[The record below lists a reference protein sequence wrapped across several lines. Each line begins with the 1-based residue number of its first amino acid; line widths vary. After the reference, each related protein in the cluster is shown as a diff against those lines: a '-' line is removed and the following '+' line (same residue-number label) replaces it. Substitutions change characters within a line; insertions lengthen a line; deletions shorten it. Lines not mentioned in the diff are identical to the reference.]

1 MVKIT
6 RRKYVNY
13 IPHQGRL
20 PGRSSRQPPLRRNLT
35 DRRLPT
41 VRDCGTR
48 HSTGK
53 FVFSHALVMSSMDR
67 TGAGKKTPEGAG
79 HTRRYCTERAENG
92 CRCAMKAWR
101 CSMCDARPRNSP
113 KSNDPCVHVCVLGSC
128 ALLAQ
133 RKRRPSP
140 VSSLQSMSRPL
151 RPCLRD
157 WSVRFRVQSR
167 YIICTTDEPRRTVD
181 YYRDHP
187 LSVLE

>member
-1 MVKIT
+1 MGVKNHEAQV
-6 RRKYVNY
+6 RQLH
-13 IPHQGRL
+13 P
-20 PGRSSRQPPLRRNLT
+20 SSRAPPRPQLAAAPPEKEP
-35 DRRLPT
+35 DRPSTADRSRLWDT
-41 VRDCGTR
+41 SFNR
-48 HSTGK
+48 K
-53 FVFSHALVMSSMDR
+53 FVFSHPLVMSSMDR
-67 TGAGKKTPEGAG
+67 TGKKTPEGAG
-79 HTRRYCTERAENG
+79 HTRRYCTERAKNG

-113 KSNDPCVHVCVLGSC
+113 KSNDFASMFASC

-140 VSSLQSMSRPL
+140 VSSLPSMFRPL

-167 YIICTTDEPRRTVD
+167 YIICTTDEPSGRTVIITATN
-181 YYRDHP
+181 P